1 MVNIHRLW
9 STVEESRHRL
19 GLARFSAYIGDMD
32 KRLIAP
38 LFLAICLTP
47 APALAGA
54 GGFNVVNGT
63 GAGISSL
70 SIRRTGTSDWTKLSA
85 TPAPGAS
92 SSVAFSDPDCAFD
105 LRASLAGGGTAEWN
119 GVNLCG
125 TSQLTLR
132 RRPSGE
138 TWVDYD

>member
-1 MVNIHRLW
+1 MN
-9 STVEESRHRL
+9 
-19 GLARFSAYIGDMD
+19 
-32 KRLIAP
+32 KRLLGP
-38 LFLAICLTP
+38 LFAALLLSP
-47 APALAGA
+47 APAIGQASN
-54 GGFNVVNGT
+54 FTVINGT

-70 SIRRTGTSDWTKLSA
+70 SIRRTGTASWTSLSA
-85 TPAPGAS
+85 APGAGAS

-125 TSQLTLR
+125 TTQLTLR